1 MISFQSLKLLA
12 ASSFLAVCVSL
23 PSHAGVHVNVNV
35 GIGTP
40 GYYGVLPIQGV
51 TPSLWNAN
59 PIVAIGAAL
68 AGAPIYLTVP
78 DNHRRHWR
86 RYCAEYGACGAPV
99 YFVKRSWYNKHYR
112 RATPTPPPP
121 GPGYAPP
128 PPPPRYHAVPPRH
141 YGAPPPPP
149 PGRHARPKHDRGPQW
164 DHRPPP
170 RGPHAGPR
178 PAKGHDWDDHR
189 GPGRKRG
196 HHKDD

>member
-12 ASSFLAVCVSL
+12 ASSLLAISVSL

-86 RYCAEYGACGAPV
+86 RYCAEYGACGVPV

-112 RATPTPPPP
+112 HA
-121 GPGYAPP
+121 APP
-128 PPPPRYHAVPPRH
+128 PPPPPPPRQ
-141 YGAPPPPP
+141 
-149 PGRHARPKHDRGPQW
+149 HARPKHDRGPDW

-170 RGPHAGPR
+170 RGPHACPR
-178 PAKGHDWDDHR
+178 PAKSHDWNDHR

>member
-12 ASSFLAVCVSL
+12 ASSLLAISVSL

-86 RYCAEYGACGAPV
+86 RYCAEYGACGVPAV

-112 RATPTPPPP
+112 HA
-121 GPGYAPP
+121 APP
-128 PPPPRYHAVPPRH
+128 PPPPPPPRQ
-141 YGAPPPPP
+141 
-149 PGRHARPKHDRGPQW
+149 HARPKHDRGP
-164 DHRPPP
+164 
-170 RGPHAGPR
+170 G
-178 PAKGHDWDDHR
+178 
-189 GPGRKRG
+189 
-196 HHKDD
+196 

>member
-12 ASSFLAVCVSL
+12 ASSLLAISVSL

-86 RYCAEYGACGAPV
+86 RYCAEYGACGVPV

-112 RATPTPPPP
+112 HA
-121 GPGYAPP
+121 APP
-128 PPPPRYHAVPPRH
+128 PPPPPPPRQ
-141 YGAPPPPP
+141 
-149 PGRHARPKHDRGPQW
+149 HARPKHDRGPAW

-170 RGPHAGPR
+170 RGPHACPR
-178 PAKGHDWDDHR
+178 PSKSHDWNDHR

>member
-78 DNHRRHWR
+78 ANHRRHWR

-112 RATPTPPPP
+112 RATP
-121 GPGYAPP
+121 
-128 PPPPRYHAVPPRH
+128 
-141 YGAPPPPP
+141 
-149 PGRHARPKHDRGPQW
+149 
-164 DHRPPP
+164 PPP

>member
-12 ASSFLAVCVSL
+12 ASSLLAISVSL

-86 RYCAEYGACGAPV
+86 RYCAEYGACGVPV

-112 RATPTPPPP
+112 HA
-121 GPGYAPP
+121 APP
-128 PPPPRYHAVPPRH
+128 PRRLLPRQDNMLVQNMTEALAGTIVLRLAVRMPVQELREVTI
-141 YGAPPPPP
+141 GTNTAAP
-149 PGRHARPKHDRGPQW
+149 AANVVIIKMI
-164 DHRPPP
+164 
-170 RGPHAGPR
+170 
-178 PAKGHDWDDHR
+178 KI
-189 GPGRKRG
+189 
-196 HHKDD
+196 

>member
-12 ASSFLAVCVSL
+12 ASSLLAISVSL

-86 RYCAEYGACGAPV
+86 RYCAEYGACGVPV

-112 RATPTPPPP
+112 HA
-121 GPGYAPP
+121 APP
-128 PPPPRYHAVPPRH
+128 PPRQ
-141 YGAPPPPP
+141 
-149 PGRHARPKHDRGPQW
+149 HARPKHDRGPGW

-170 RGPHAGPR
+170 PGPHACPR
-178 PAKGHDWDDHR
+178 PAKSHDWNDHR
-189 GPGRKRG
+189 GLGRKRG

>member
-78 DNHRRHWR
+78 ANTLLCRIWCLRRSRVFCETQLVQQALSSCHSSAATSRPRLCTSAVSCCSSSTLWSTTAPAAGQT
-86 RYCAEYGACGAPV
+86 CKAET
-99 YFVKRSWYNKHYR
+99 R
-112 RATPTPPPP
+112 
-121 GPGYAPP
+121 
-128 PPPPRYHAVPPRH
+128 
-141 YGAPPPPP
+141 
-149 PGRHARPKHDRGPQW
+149 
-164 DHRPPP
+164 
-170 RGPHAGPR
+170 
-178 PAKGHDWDDHR
+178 
-189 GPGRKRG
+189 
-196 HHKDD
+196 

>member
-12 ASSFLAVCVSL
+12 ASSLLAISVSL

-86 RYCAEYGACGAPV
+86 RYCAEYGACGVPV

-112 RATPTPPPP
+112 HA
-121 GPGYAPP
+121 APP
-128 PPPPRYHAVPPRH
+128 PPPPPPPRQ
-141 YGAPPPPP
+141 
-149 PGRHARPKHDRGPQW
+149 HARPKHDRGLGW

-170 RGPHAGPR
+170 RGPHACPR
-178 PAKGHDWDDHR
+178 PAKSHDWNDHR

>member
-12 ASSFLAVCVSL
+12 ASSLLAISVSL

-51 TPSLWNAN
+51 TPSLWNA
-59 PIVAIGAAL
+59 
-68 AGAPIYLTVP
+68 
-78 DNHRRHWR
+78 
-86 RYCAEYGACGAPV
+86 
-99 YFVKRSWYNKHYR
+99 
-112 RATPTPPPP
+112 
-121 GPGYAPP
+121 GPG
-128 PPPPRYHAVPPRH
+128 
-141 YGAPPPPP
+141 
-149 PGRHARPKHDRGPQW
+149 W

-170 RGPHAGPR
+170 RGPHACPR
-178 PAKGHDWDDHR
+178 PAKSHDWNDHR

>member
-12 ASSFLAVCVSL
+12 ASSLLAISVSL

-86 RYCAEYGACGAPV
+86 RYCAEYGACGVPV
-99 YFVKRSWYNKHYR
+99 YFCETQLVQQALPSCRSST
-112 RATPTPPPP
+112 A
-121 GPGYAPP
+121 ASS
-128 PPPPRYHAVPPRH
+128 
-141 YGAPPPPP
+141 
-149 PGRHARPKHDRGPQW
+149 
-164 DHRPPP
+164 
-170 RGPHAGPR
+170 
-178 PAKGHDWDDHR
+178 PAKTTCSS
-189 GPGRKRG
+189 KT
-196 HHKDD
+196 

>member
-12 ASSFLAVCVSL
+12 ASSLLAISVSL

-86 RYCAEYGACGAPV
+86 RYCAEYGACGVPV
-99 YFVKRSWYNKHYR
+99 YFVVRS
-112 RATPTPPPP
+112 A
-121 GPGYAPP
+121 
-128 PPPPRYHAVPPRH
+128 
-141 YGAPPPPP
+141 
-149 PGRHARPKHDRGPQW
+149 
-164 DHRPPP
+164 
-170 RGPHAGPR
+170 
-178 PAKGHDWDDHR
+178 
-189 GPGRKRG
+189 
-196 HHKDD
+196 

>member
-12 ASSFLAVCVSL
+12 ASSLLAISVSL

-86 RYCAEYGACGAPV
+86 RYCAEYGACGVPV

-112 RATPTPPPP
+112 QPLLHRRLLPRQDNMLVQNMTEALAGTIVLRLVVRMPVPDPRKVMIGTTIA
-121 GPGYAPP
+121 APDVKEDITKTIKIELS
-128 PPPPRYHAVPPRH
+128 AAKK
-141 YGAPPPPP
+141 GS
-149 PGRHARPKHDRGPQW
+149 GRFGGSDLLGLF
-164 DHRPPP
+164 
-170 RGPHAGPR
+170 
-178 PAKGHDWDDHR
+178 
-189 GPGRKRG
+189 
-196 HHKDD
+196 

>member
-1 MISFQSLKLLA
+1 MSGASHRSSGSGYTEFLVINRLKEVNRDFLSKPETLGGFLIA
-12 ASSFLAVCVSL
+12 CDFCFLAVARRCARQCQRRHS
-23 PSHAGVHVNVNV
+23 
-35 GIGTP
+35 TP

-86 RYCAEYGACGAPV
+86 RYCAEYGACGVPV

-112 RATPTPPPP
+112 HA
-121 GPGYAPP
+121 APP
-128 PPPPRYHAVPPRH
+128 PPRQ
-141 YGAPPPPP
+141 
-149 PGRHARPKHDRGPQW
+149 HARPKHDRGPGW

-170 RGPHAGPR
+170 RGPHACPR
-178 PAKGHDWDDHR
+178 PAKSHDWNDHR
-189 GPGRKRG
+189 GLGRKRG

>member
-12 ASSFLAVCVSL
+12 ASSLLAISVSL

-86 RYCAEYGACGAPV
+86 RYCAEYGACGVPV
-99 YFVKRSWYNKHYR
+99 YFVKRSWYSITVMPLLHRQDNMLVQNMTEALAGTIVLRLAVRMPVPDPRKVMIGTTI
-112 RATPTPPPP
+112 A
-121 GPGYAPP
+121 APDVKEDITKTIKIELS
-128 PPPPRYHAVPPRH
+128 AAKK
-141 YGAPPPPP
+141 GS
-149 PGRHARPKHDRGPQW
+149 GRFGGSDLLGLF
-164 DHRPPP
+164 
-170 RGPHAGPR
+170 
-178 PAKGHDWDDHR
+178 
-189 GPGRKRG
+189 
-196 HHKDD
+196 

>member
-112 RATPTPPPP
+112 RATP
-121 GPGYAPP
+121 
-128 PPPPRYHAVPPRH
+128 
-141 YGAPPPPP
+141 PP